1 MNGTVR
7 KTQLFNL
14 KKNPH
19 ELINEHNILN
29 SDNSSLLI
37 NLSDSPKFTAK
48 RKEMEALLLKE
59 MKRLDDPY
67 RLWDQPK

>member
-1 MNGTVR
+1 VMNGTVQ

-19 ELINEHNILN
+19 ELINEHNALN
-29 SDNSSLLI
+29 SDNSLLM
-37 NLSDSPKFTAK
+37 NLSDIPKFNAK
-48 RKEMEALLLKE
+48 RKKMEALLLKE